1 MQDFEKDFYK
11 VLGVAEKATAKE
23 LRSAYHKLAKKLHPD
38 RNPGNKE
45 AERKFKEVNEA
56 YDTLS
61 DAKKRAQYDQLRQL
75 ASQGFNFGG
84 GGGQARPGAGTGGFD
99 FSQFSRDGNVGGLG
113 DIFDMLFKRGG
124 QGEPKAGPARQAPS
138 RTGTDV
144 KASVQVPL
152 TVAARGGSVS
162 VSLELGGAC
171 ETCGGSG
178 GGQPTVCP
186 QCHGSGRSQGLRA
199 GAKPCV
205 RCGGE
210 GHVVTAPCAA
220 CGGRGESARQK
231 HLTVKIPAGTR
242 DAAELR
248 LAGQGNAGPGGS
260 GDLFL
265 KLQLVPDGGFRQE
278 GADTVSTVTVPVF
291 SALLGTTVETTT
303 LQGENVRLK
312 IPAGTQPG
320 TRLRLRGKG
329 LAGADHFV
337 EVQVKLPGTLTPT
350 QRELVEKLARE
361 LE

>member
-11 VLGVAEKATAKE
+11 VLGVSEKATAKE

-61 DAKKRAQYDQLRQL
+61 DTKKRVQYDQLRQL
-75 ASQGFNFGG
+75 AGQGFNFGG
-84 GGGQARPGAGTGGFD
+84 AGQARPGTGGGGFD
-99 FSQFSRDGNVGGLG
+99 FSQFGREGGAGGLG
-113 DIFDMLFKRGG
+113 DIFDMLFNRGG
-124 QGEPKAGPARQAPS
+124 QGEPKAGPGRPAAS
-138 RTGTDV
+138 RPGSDV
-144 KASVQVPL
+144 KATVQVPL
-152 TVAARGGSVS
+152 TTAARGGSVS
-162 VSLELGGAC
+162 VSLEMGGPC
-171 ETCGGSG
+171 ESCGGSG
-178 GGQPTVCP
+178 GGQAATCP
-186 QCHGSGRSQGLRA
+186 QCHGSGRSQGLRG

-205 RCGGE
+205 RCGGQ
-210 GHVVTAPCAA
+210 GNVVSAPCEA

-231 HLTVKIPAGTR
+231 RLTVKIPAGTR
-242 DAAELR
+242 DGAELR
-248 LAGQGNAGPGGS
+248 LAGQGNPGSGGS

-278 GADTVSTVTVPVF
+278 GADTVSVVTVPVF
-291 SALLGTTVETTT
+291 AALLGTTVETST

-329 LAGADHFV
+329 LAGSDHLV
-337 EVQVKLPGTLTPT
+337 EVQVKLPAALTPA